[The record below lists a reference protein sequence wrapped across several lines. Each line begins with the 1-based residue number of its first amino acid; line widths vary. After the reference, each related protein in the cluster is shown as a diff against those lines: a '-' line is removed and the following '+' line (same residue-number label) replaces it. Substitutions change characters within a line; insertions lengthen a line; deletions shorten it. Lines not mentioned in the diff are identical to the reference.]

1 MTFDVCDERHHFYSS
16 SFFLSLF
23 PPSPAPT
30 LSPRQLARISRSL
43 DSSLAGIRSRGG
55 EGIQIAAACSNR
67 DKVRSRARARALA
80 RVHAGAFTQ
89 TTTRGVPDTGT
100 NMVRSSGHTSGIEK
114 HGEAA
119 RKPRICRACIRIGD

>member
-23 PPSPAPT
+23 PPSPPPST
-30 LSPRQLARISRSL
+30 LSPRPLARISRSL

-67 DKVRSRARARALA
+67 DKVRSRARARSRA
-80 RVHAGAFTQ
+80 RGRIYPDDD
-89 TTTRGVPDTGT
+89 TR
-100 NMVRSSGHTSGIEK
+100 
-114 HGEAA
+114 
-119 RKPRICRACIRIGD
+119 RA